1 MEDMS
6 LILGIITYI
15 FTIILLIVAIIVG
28 IRIIGLTE
36 KADKVLDDIQEK
48 VNSLN
53 GMFSVVNKVSSS
65 MELISSKIANGIVNL
80 FGKLF
85 KKKKEDNEED
95 EQKRNR

>member
-80 FGKLF
+80 FGKVL

-95 EQKRNR
+95 E

>member
-80 FGKLF
+80 FGKVF

-95 EQKRNR
+95 E

>member
-1 MEDMS
+1 MEEMS

-15 FTIILLIVAIIVG
+15 FTIILLVVAIIIG

-65 MELISSKIANGIVNL
+65 MELISSKIANAIVSL
-80 FGKLF
+80 FGKVL
-85 KKKKEDNEED
+85 KKKKEDTEED
-95 EQKRNR
+95 E

>member
-1 MEDMS
+1 MQEMS

-15 FTIILLIVAIIVG
+15 FTIILLVVAIIIG

-53 GMFSVVNKVSSS
+53 GVFSVVNKVSSS
-65 MELISSKIANGIVNL
+65 MELISSKIANAIVNL
-80 FGKLF
+80 FGKVL

-95 EQKRNR
+95 E

>member
-1 MEDMS
+1 MEEMS

-15 FTIILLIVAIIVG
+15 FTIILLIVAIIIG
-28 IRIIGLTE
+28 IRVIGLTE

-65 MELISSKIANGIVNL
+65 MELISSKIASAVANL
-80 FGKLF
+80 IGKVL
-85 KKKKEDNEED
+85 KRKKEDEEED
-95 EQKRNR
+95 E